1 MNIKIKRRYRDNL
14 HGSIDVSELED
25 LVISHVYFQRL
36 RRIKQTAL
44 LFYVFPGAMH
54 TRFEHSLGTL
64 YLADRGWQKILDNKE
79 RFLNSYK
86 PIAKV
91 SKFNVIF
98 NALKNVETSLYL
110 RQSLRLAALLHDVG
124 HPPLSHSGEWFLP
137 KGERVLL
144 HNKDLPEY
152 LKKYIKDNF
161 FNKKVSHE
169 VYSLIIM
176 DKILRDILGKNK
188 LDNFIS
194 PQDVASIMNSNI
206 PPESDSPIKKFKLR
220 DVFSEL
226 IGGSVDVDR
235 MDYLLRDARQ
245 CGVSYGVFDADRI
258 LDTLSFY
265 YSEQD
270 DSYHLALRFSGLA
283 AFEDYLRA
291 RQSMYYQVYFHKTAV
306 ACEAMLRYVSNFIG
320 EWNLPSNVYKYV
332 EHDDSNIYLTLK
344 EQIKK
349 GPQRELLLR
358 TLKGIFR
365 ERTLWK
371 RVYEFSTL
379 SSKNNLQNNILIALD
394 RENITYTAISSS
406 MHTVVDLKNKEDYLR
421 LVKKN
426 SNNDCEI
433 TSLSDY
439 SLLYKTRKTM
449 KIFRVYVD
457 LYGKS
462 KEEITHI
469 NNIISNANLDL

>member
-1 MNIKIKRRYRDNL
+1 
-14 HGSIDVSELED
+14 
-25 LVISHVYFQRL
+25 
-36 RRIKQTAL
+36 
-44 LFYVFPGAMH
+44 
-54 TRFEHSLGTL
+54 
-64 YLADRGWQKILDNKE
+64 
-79 RFLNSYK
+79 
-86 PIAKV
+86 
-91 SKFNVIF
+91 
-98 NALKNVETSLYL
+98 
-110 RQSLRLAALLHDVG
+110 
-124 HPPLSHSGEWFLP
+124 
-137 KGERVLL
+137 
-144 HNKDLPEY
+144 
-152 LKKYIKDNF
+152 
-161 FNKKVSHE
+161 
-169 VYSLIIM
+169 
-176 DKILRDILGKNK
+176 
-188 LDNFIS
+188 
-194 PQDVASIMNSNI
+194 
-206 PPESDSPIKKFKLR
+206 
-220 DVFSEL
+220 
-226 IGGSVDVDR
+226 
-235 MDYLLRDARQ
+235 
-245 CGVSYGVFDADRI
+245 
-258 LDTLSFY
+258 
-265 YSEQD
+265 
-270 DSYHLALRFSGLA
+270 
-283 AFEDYLRA
+283 
-291 RQSMYYQVYFHKTAV
+291 
-306 ACEAMLRYVSNFIG
+306 MLRYVSNFIG